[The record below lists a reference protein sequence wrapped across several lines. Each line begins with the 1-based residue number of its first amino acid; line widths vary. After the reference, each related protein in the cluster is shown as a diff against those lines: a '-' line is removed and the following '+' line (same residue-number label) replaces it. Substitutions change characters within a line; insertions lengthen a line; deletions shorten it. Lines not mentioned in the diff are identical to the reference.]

1 MGEIRYGVE
10 LEQVKDSPL
19 ACMLHEKW
27 GRARSVMMQRTGGY
41 AMLTRIAHNQSV
53 YPRDK
58 GKEFSE
64 GSTQS
69 VKRKFR
75 SQTIQR
81 VPDGEIKTQY
91 DKGSIEQK
99 EIEFLFR
106 KKVVCSEFDGRD
118 MMKNLLRTFNAA
130 YDYGFCCV
138 RTGFEKDSD
147 GDPRVSYTVIQWND
161 VYPAPDCRFIEDAPW
176 YFVREW
182 VSRDD
187 LEALLDEDGNLLDDT
202 YDEDTVKYIVEHDLK
217 DGVEPNSLPMAD
229 RSKYTAPVNSVE
241 VRTFYRRG
249 DDEFVSYVPD
259 LNAVLRVVENYDPR
273 KDVPLHFLILEPD
286 PEFPLGAPMVAFTLG
301 QQQFADAFQTV
312 AYNTLLLAAEPP
324 LISFGNDTPS
334 KFKMKPRAIW
344 SLGTNQNARVEPF
357 RVETTTLT
365 QYGSI
370 LENVAANMMRNMN
383 ATDATVA
390 SDAHAANYS
399 GTAPGV
405 AAQRQDKTI
414 AVNQLQKRVE
424 VFFSDWANHA
434 LRSYINSMS
443 GQRLITMDEEA
454 RRQIWDIEVARA
466 DAAEQQGEEPEE
478 SVIEGNQVRVDFSA
492 LSTDMLSFEVR
503 AGSLIESQ
511 REEERKT
518 LSELIVPVSQMMNAV
533 SEERKPSFED
543 VIMKMVSRLL
553 ELSDID
559 VAEQASGKI
568 DVSLL
573 SQAMQATMERQ
584 VAQQGQIDMLGN
596 AMAGMLGGGQGQ
608 GAPQPG
614 SVPMPEGGAPQPGP
628 VPMPE
633 AGAPQPGPVPMP
645 EAGAPQPGPEPA
657 QPSPELLARLRAA
670 QGNGLTA

>member
-1 MGEIRYGVE
+1 MVDTKWGVE
-10 LEQVKDSPL
+10 LEEIKDTPL
-19 ACMLHEKW
+19 ACMLQRKW
-27 GRARSVMMQRTGGY
+27 DKARSVMMQRTGGY
-41 AMLTRIAHNQSV
+41 AMLTRIAHNQSI

-106 KKVVCSEFDGRD
+106 KKVLCSEFDGRD

-138 RTGFEKDSD
+138 RTGFEPDTD
-147 GDPRVSYTVIQWND
+147 GDPRVSYTIIQWND

-182 VSRDD
+182 VSLDD
-187 LEALLDEDGNLLDDT
+187 LAALVKEDGTLTDDT
-202 YDEDTVKYIVEHDLK
+202 YDENTVKYLVEHGVK

-229 RSKYTAPVNSVE
+229 RDKYTAPVNSVE
-241 VRTFYRRG
+241 VRTLYKRG
-249 DDEFVSYVPD
+249 SDEFVSYVPAV
-259 LNAVLRVVENYDPR
+259 NAVLRVVKNYDPR

-324 LISFGNDTPS
+324 IISFGNDTPS

-344 SLGTNQNARVEPF
+344 PLGTNQNARVEPF

-390 SDAHAANYS
+390 SDAHISNYS

-405 AAQRQDKTI
+405 QAQRQDKTI

-424 VFFSDWANHA
+424 IFFSDWANHA
-434 LRSYINSMS
+434 LRSYLSSMS
-443 GQRLITMDEEA
+443 GVREITMDEEA
-454 RRQIWDIEVARA
+454 RRQIWDVEVAQGQ
-466 DAAEQQGEEPEE
+466 AAEQAGEKPKE
-478 SVIEGNQVRVDFSA
+478 SVIVGNKVKVDFSA
-492 LSTDMLSFEVR
+492 LSTDMLTFEVR
-503 AGSLIESQ
+503 SGSLIESQ
-511 REEERKT
+511 QEEERKT

-533 SEERKPSFED
+533 SEDRKSDFES
-543 VIMKMVSRLL
+543 VIMKMLSRLL

-559 VAEQASGKI
+559 VAEQSSAAI
-568 DVSLL
+568 DVTLL
-573 SQAMQATMERQ
+573 SQAMQATMENQ
-584 VAQQGQIDMLGN
+584 VAQQEQINMLGS
-596 AMAGMLGGGQGQ
+596 AMAQNGMLGQPEQGQ
-608 GAPQPG
+608 PAPQQMPPAPEPQMG
-614 SVPMPEGGAPQPGP
+614 GMPEPQMGAPMPEPAGQPQIN
-628 VPMPE
+628 
-633 AGAPQPGPVPMP
+633 
-645 EAGAPQPGPEPA
+645 
-657 QPSPELLARLRAA
+657 PELMARIQAA
-670 QGNGLTA
+670 RGQEGAEAMA